1 MASMLNPG
9 TTARLERS
17 CGPAASDWMRV
28 APSGAGLERVEARF
42 AGHAFDP
49 HRHDTY
55 AIGFTLEGVQCFR
68 YRGAPQRSRPGQAFV
83 IHPDEVHDGHAGTG
97 DGFRYRIMYLEP
109 GALRDAMGA
118 AGAPLPFVR
127 ESGWYHR
134 ALASAI
140 ASALEDLER
149 PLEELQRDQILV
161 GLADALGAA
170 DPSLP
175 RRRVASRHWR
185 AVARARELI
194 DAQVAAG
201 VGSAALEAATGLTRY
216 AVARHFRACL
226 GTSPYRYLVMRRLD
240 RARAL
245 IRAGVPLAEAALA
258 SGFTDQSHMTRQF
271 KKAYGLSPGR
281 WALICDTGSH
291 QGPAAPLGERT

>member
-1 MASMLNPG
+1 MAPVMNPG
-9 TTARLERS
+9 KTARLERS
-17 CGPAASDWMRV
+17 CGPDARDWMRI

-55 AIGFTLEGVQCFR
+55 AIGFTLQGVQCFR

-83 IHPDEVHDGHAGTG
+83 IHPDEVHDGHAGTR
-97 DGFRYRIMYLEP
+97 DGFRYRIVYVDP
-109 GALRDAMGA
+109 GALRDAIGVA
-118 AGAPLPFVR
+118 RAPLPFVR
-127 ESGWYHR
+127 EGAWSDP
-134 ALASAI
+134 AI
-140 ASALEDLER
+140 AAAVAPTLQDLAD
-149 PLEELQRDQILV
+149 PLDELQRDQILV

-175 RRRVASRHWR
+175 RRRVATRHWC

-194 DAQVAAG
+194 DAQVSAG

-245 IRAGVPLAEAALA
+245 IRAGAPLAEAALA

-271 KKAYGLSPGR
+271 KRAYGLSPGR